1 MFHEQTLITSV
12 DTTGVNCNEE
22 SMSEQLDGWIAGLN
36 PIWGVEATSP
46 AALIIPPFKLLVGDC
61 RTKLLK
67 SIAGTNM
74 G

>member
-1 MFHEQTLITSV
+1 
-12 DTTGVNCNEE
+12 
-22 SMSEQLDGWIAGLN
+22 MSEQLDGWIAGLD